1 MIQKVLIRVGISL
14 MLTACGAQN
23 SNVGQEALIGVENP
37 PGVENP
43 VVIAPD
49 KTETPN
55 DNVQMTSPAANSRI
69 SVAGAFRLSASIEH
83 PAGINDVEFIL
94 GEFDRFYLKLG
105 LNGVPS
111 LQINEMVD
119 LKKCMAITVTP
130 GRKPIRAIIYPK
142 TGPKIEVSLGTI
154 DLYR

>member
-119 LKKCMAITVTP
+119 LKKLNFDEP
-130 GRKPIRAIIYPK
+130 GLR
-142 TGPKIEVSLGTI
+142 TI
-154 DLYR
+154 DLQNDFAPEDITGQAKPLAAAK